1 MSALQ
6 AFADES
12 FKEDDDG
19 GFYVLAAA
27 VLPVERHSELREVMF
42 GIRAERTGKLHWNV
56 LTDGQKRA
64 VVKQVA
70 DFGELH
76 LVAVGTPV
84 PARRQERGR
93 SLCMQRLVTE
103 LHALGVGLLVAEG
116 RTVQLDARDVRT
128 VQQCRF
134 SLPRGAV
141 FRIRHV
147 RGADEPL
154 LWISDIVAGAV
165 RARRQGIPD
174 YADQLAECA
183 IEFQVDT
190 RA

>member
-27 VLPVERHSELREVMF
+27 VLPVERHAEFREVMF
-42 GIRAERTGKLHWNV
+42 GVRAERTGKLHWNV

-64 VVKQVA
+64 VVKRVA
-70 DFGELH
+70 DLGELH
-76 LVAVGTPV
+76 LVAVGAPV

-93 SLCMQRLVTE
+93 ALCLQRLVME

-116 RTVQLDARDVRT
+116 RTAQLDARDVRT
-128 VQQCRF
+128 VQQSRF
-134 SLPRGAV
+134 SLPQGAAFRVRHARGV
-141 FRIRHV
+141 
-147 RGADEPL
+147 DEPL
-154 LWISDIVAGAV
+154 LWIPDIVAGAV

-183 IEFQVDT
+183 IELEVDT
-190 RA
+190 RS